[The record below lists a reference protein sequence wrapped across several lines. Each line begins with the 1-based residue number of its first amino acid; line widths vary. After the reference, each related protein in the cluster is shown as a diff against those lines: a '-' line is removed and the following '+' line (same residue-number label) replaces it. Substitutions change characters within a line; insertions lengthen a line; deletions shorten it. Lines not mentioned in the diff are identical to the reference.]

1 MRDVIMKRNSVSHDG
16 QQFQQY
22 QKNPPLTSKS
32 LTKMKIT
39 THNVGNPG
47 TGSGRAKPFL
57 C

>member
-1 MRDVIMKRNSVSHDG
+1 MKRNSVSHDG

-22 QKNPPLTSKS
+22 QKKPPLTSKS

-47 TGSGRAKPFL
+47 TVSGRAKMFF